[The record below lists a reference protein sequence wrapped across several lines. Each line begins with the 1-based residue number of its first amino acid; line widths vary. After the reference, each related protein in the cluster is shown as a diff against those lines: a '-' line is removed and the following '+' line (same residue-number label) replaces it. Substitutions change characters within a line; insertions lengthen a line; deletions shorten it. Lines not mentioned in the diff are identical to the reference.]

1 MTRQQK
7 TSNQSMKRTAVHSL
21 RLSAG
26 VVHIFL
32 WLLFGDQKR
41 HDVIKRRGKKETKG
55 MKILTTV
62 IAITLTAFAVKASEE
77 IPYIAMPVGTGYAV
91 DAKGARH
98 PNAFCMHD
106 AVFAPHP
113 QYPLHSKSWESRSSD
128 PGTWT
133 RNIQGNG
140 LYRLDVDLNTG
151 KVNQVTI
158 IKSTGSAILDT
169 ASISVFK
176 RWIFRPG
183 KWKEITIP
191 TAVRTKW
198 IGTRAIAH

>member
-1 MTRQQK
+1 MTCDYWPARTISLGLIAHGRLMWRSK
-7 TSNQSMKRTAVHSL
+7 ATQSELMC
-21 RLSAG
+21 
-26 VVHIFL
+26 
-32 WLLFGDQKR
+32 
-41 HDVIKRRGKKETKG
+41 
-55 MKILTTV
+55 MKILITTIV
-62 IAITLTAFAVKASEE
+62 ITLTAFTAKASEE

-106 AVFAPHP
+106 AVLAPHP
-113 QYPLHSKSWESRSSD
+113 PYPYHSKSWESRSSD

-140 LYRLDVDLNTG
+140 LYRLDIDLNTG

-169 ASISVFK
+169 ASTSVFK

-183 KWKEITIP
+183 EWKEITIP
-191 TAVRTKW
+191 TTVRTKW

>member
-1 MTRQQK
+1 
-7 TSNQSMKRTAVHSL
+7 MKAPFVL
-21 RLSAG
+21 
-26 VVHIFL
+26 FL
-32 WLLFGDQKR
+32 
-41 HDVIKRRGKKETKG
+41 
-55 MKILTTV
+55 
-62 IAITLTAFAVKASEE
+62 AFLCCCVAKASEE

-91 DAKGARH
+91 DAKGARY

-113 QYPLHSKSWESRSSD
+113 QYPLHSKPWESRSSD

-169 ASISVFK
+169 ASTSVFK

-191 TAVRTKW
+191 TTVRTKW